1 MEQNLII
8 FFQIFIA
15 AFLGALIGI
24 ERAIAGK
31 TAGLRTFA
39 LVSMGSALF
48 IIISKLAN
56 ESYLGTTVF
65 DPSRVASQI
74 IVGIGFLGAGLIIF
88 KESKVM
94 GLTTAAGLW
103 VSAGIGMAVGF
114 QFYAIAAFV
123 TFLTLFIFTVLWFV
137 EIKLKK
143 EIKEI
148 ED

>member
-1 MEQNLII
+1 MEQNLGI
-8 FFQIFIA
+8 FLQISIA
-15 AFLGALIGI
+15 AFLGSLVGI
-24 ERAIAGK
+24 ERAVAGK

-48 IIISKLAN
+48 IIVSKLAN
-56 ESYLGTTVF
+56 ESYLGITTF

-74 IVGIGFLGAGLIIF
+74 IVGIGFLGAGLIIL
-88 KESKVM
+88 KESKIM

-103 VSAGIGMAVGF
+103 VSAGIGIAVGF
-114 QFYAIAAFV
+114 NLYAIAVFV
-123 TFLTLFIFTVLWFV
+123 TFLTLFIFTILWVV

-143 EIKEI
+143 GIKDL

>member
-1 MEQNLII
+1 MEQNLWILL
-8 FFQIFIA
+8 QLLIA
-15 AFLGALIGI
+15 AFLGSLLGI

-39 LVSMGSALF
+39 LVSLGSALF
-48 IIISKLAN
+48 IIISKIAN
-56 ESYLGTTVF
+56 ESYLGVTVF

-114 QFYAIAAFV
+114 KLYTIAVFA
-123 TFLTLFIFTVLWFV
+123 TLLTLFIFTVLWIF

-143 EIKEI
+143 EIKEL
-148 ED
+148 DF